1 MTLLLLN
8 EAFFFSENHDN
19 KSFSLV
25 KNKWVELA
33 SRAAPFVHAGYR
45 ARTCANTEICTCTRG
60 N

>member
-33 SRAAPFVHAGYR
+33 SRAAPFVL
-45 ARTCANTEICTCTRG
+45 RG
-60 N
+60 VGQDHEMP